1 MTVVRQSAERVPK
14 KAQPKGG
21 SRKGRPNKITRELKA
36 MILQALD
43 EAGGVQYLVAQAKN
57 PRTAAAFLTLLGKVL
72 PLQVTGAD
80 GRTLAQ
86 ELAGLNAETKA
97 PDAD

>member
-1 MTVVRQSAERVPK
+1 MDLTRQSAERMPK

-43 EAGGVQYLVAQAKN
+43 EAGGVQYLVVQAKN
-57 PRTAAAFLTLLGKVL
+57 PRTAAAFMTLLGKVL
-72 PLQVTGAD
+72 PLQVTGD
-80 GRTLAQ
+80 NGEPLLREIRLTVVDPV
-86 ELAGLNAETKA
+86 KR
-97 PDAD
+97 